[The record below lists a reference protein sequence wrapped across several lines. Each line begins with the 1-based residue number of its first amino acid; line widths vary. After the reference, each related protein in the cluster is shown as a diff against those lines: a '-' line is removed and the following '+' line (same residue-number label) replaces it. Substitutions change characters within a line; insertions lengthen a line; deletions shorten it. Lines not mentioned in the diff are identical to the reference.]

1 MFGVVIDKTSR
12 RLIAFFY
19 WPLTCFDMIGD
30 VMSLELYIKVP
41 SLIYPIVYIVSHL
54 PRGENASMVKQKE
67 IFYLLEIQTDIF
79 IGGIIGSYF
88 KITWG
93 GEERGQRYCKTGHKL
108 RVD

>member
-1 MFGVVIDKTSR
+1 MCQLYNLLDSCAYPRLNIQVENKNLFLHQMCPNIQMFGVVIDKTSR

-67 IFYLLEIQTDIF
+67 I
-79 IGGIIGSYF
+79 
-88 KITWG
+88 
-93 GEERGQRYCKTGHKL
+93 
-108 RVD
+108 